1 MNVLHLNQ
9 SDIHGGAAIAAY
21 RLHQGLRR
29 LNVNSRLLVPEA
41 KLKEETTTVLPPMTL
56 AERAL
61 FAMTRRWAPNNTNL
75 LRSRKLLKTPA
86 YQQADVIHLH
96 NLHTGLYFNYL
107 TIPRITREKPTVFTL
122 HDMWSFT
129 GHCAF
134 SYDCQ
139 RWQEGCGQCPYPETY
154 PAVQWDNT
162 AIEWLLKQIV
172 YTHSK
177 LTIITPS
184 RWLSALAKKSLL
196 SQFPIHTI
204 PYGIDTQVY
213 RPLDK
218 AASRHQLGLP
228 QDKTILMFGCA
239 DLADFR
245 KGMDLLV
252 KVLETLPSPIK
263 RTLVLYA
270 MGKEST
276 ALPEIAGIK
285 TIQGGFVEGDAEKVL
300 RYSAADIFLSTTRA
314 DNLPLVLQESLA
326 CGIPLFSTDVG
337 GVSDLV
343 RDGVTGFTAPIENIK
358 AMAARLLELIQNNEL
373 RRNMAE
379 HCRHIAMEEYALE
392 IIARKHKVLY
402 ETLLTPP

>member
-1 MNVLHLNQ
+1 MQ
-9 SDIHGGAAIAAY
+9 SGSNFHI
-21 RLHQGLRR
+21 
-29 LNVNSRLLVPEA
+29 
-41 KLKEETTTVLPPMTL
+41 
-56 AERAL
+56 
-61 FAMTRRWAPNNTNL
+61 
-75 LRSRKLLKTPA
+75 
-86 YQQADVIHLH
+86 
-96 NLHTGLYFNYL
+96 
-107 TIPRITREKPTVFTL
+107 
-122 HDMWSFT
+122 
-129 GHCAF
+129 
-134 SYDCQ
+134 
-139 RWQEGCGQCPYPETY
+139 
-154 PAVQWDNT
+154 
-162 AIEWLLKQIV
+162 
-172 YTHSK
+172 
-177 LTIITPS
+177 
-184 RWLSALAKKSLL
+184 
-196 SQFPIHTI
+196 
-204 PYGIDTQVY
+204 
-213 RPLDK
+213 
-218 AASRHQLGLP
+218 
-228 QDKTILMFGCA
+228 
-239 DLADFR
+239 
-245 KGMDLLV
+245 LV